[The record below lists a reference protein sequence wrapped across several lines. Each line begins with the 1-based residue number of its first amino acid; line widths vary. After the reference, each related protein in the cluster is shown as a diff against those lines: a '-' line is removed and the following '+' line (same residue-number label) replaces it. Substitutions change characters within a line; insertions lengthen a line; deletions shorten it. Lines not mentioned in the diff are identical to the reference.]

1 MNRATP
7 RLTAVLGPTN
17 TGKTHLAIERMLGH
31 GSGMMGFPLR
41 LLARENYDRVCGMV
55 GRDKAALV
63 TGEEKIVPPGARYF
77 LCTVESMPLDRRVDF
92 LGIDEIQLSADPD
105 RGHIFTDRLLHARG
119 LEETMLLGA
128 DTIRPLLRKLA
139 PGAAHIARPRFST
152 LTHIGPRKLSRLPPR
167 SAVVAFSVA
176 DVYEIA
182 ELMRRQRGGVAVVM
196 GALSPRT
203 RNAQVQMFQSGAV
216 DFMVATDAIGMGLN
230 MDLDHVAFARL
241 TKFDGHGP
249 RKLTAAEIAQ
259 IAGRAGRHMND
270 GTFGTTEGAPPLDP
284 EIVEAVEAHRFDP
297 LGALFWRNSEL
308 DFRSGEA
315 LLRSLERRTP
325 HPGLIRVREA
335 DDHLALAALWRD
347 GEIRDLAKGRDAVM
361 LLWEVCQVPDFQKIL
376 SDAHTRLLNQ
386 IYRYLR
392 DTDDRKLPT
401 AWVEEQIERIDRPS
415 GDIDMLMQRLAHIR
429 TWTYVANRGDWLAD
443 AGHWQARTRDVEDR
457 LSDALHEA
465 LTQRFVDQRHAHLA
479 RRMEGGGR
487 LEGAI
492 TETNEVMVE
501 GHLVGKLDGFRFQP
515 DADLRTS
522 DARPLMT
529 AARHALETAIPKR
542 VVQVEQDEDK
552 SFALLPNG
560 ILEWRGQQIA
570 KLAAG
575 DHPLRPRIEV
585 ADGEFLDG
593 PLRERIRRRLLA
605 WFEGQRDQAL
615 GALIALE
622 NAPLK
627 GAARGLAYQLSEA
640 LGALPR
646 NAIRDQLAALSKS
659 DRRALAELGL
669 QIGRVSVWIRTV
681 QNARAA
687 RLAQMLLALYRGRA
701 APPPPSRRPVSF
713 VPHPEDDAAAMH
725 AAGYRLVGPLAVRI
739 DALERLA
746 AGAAKLGE
754 QGPFAATDALAATVG
769 VEAVALAP
777 VLQALGYRRHGSGP
791 DATFERRGHR
801 SHPHRSDATPHA
813 RQAPETEAARAMPA
827 TDAAATTDVPSVQT
841 EATTQEAKPKRRRRR
856 RRGRKPAADES
867 VVPPDATGIE
877 TAPTQPAPL
886 EVQTEA
892 APGEAAKPK
901 RRRRRRRRRPAEF
914 AASASTDMPGNAAT
928 AQTAAPH
935 AASPKDGPKPDDA
948 RRDARPRRKHDGKP
962 GHRGEPPRRKPLT
975 PSPDSPF
982 AILATIDWTR
992 RS

>member
-7 RLTAVLGPTN
+7 RLSAVLGPTN

-41 LLARENYDRVCGMV
+41 LLARENYDRVCGLV

-92 LGIDEIQLSADPD
+92 LGIDEIQLAADPD

-139 PGAAHIARPRFST
+139 PEAAHIARPRFST

-182 ELMRRQRGGVAVVM
+182 ELVRRQRGGVAIVM

-284 EIVEAVEAHRFDP
+284 DIVEAVEAHRFDP

-347 GEIRDLAKGRDAVM
+347 GEIRDLAKGRDAIE

-392 DTDDRKLPT
+392 GSEDHRLP
-401 AWVEEQIERIDRPS
+401 AGWVEEQIERIDRPS
-415 GDIDMLMQRLAHIR
+415 GDIDILMQRLAHIR

-443 AGHWQARTRDVEDR
+443 AGAWQARTHDVEDR

-501 GHLVGKLDGFRFQP
+501 GHLVGSLDGFRFQP

-622 NAPLK
+622 NAPLR

-646 NAIRDQLAALSKS
+646 SAVREQLAALSKA

-669 QIGRVSVWIRTV
+669 QIGRVSIWIRPV

-687 RLAQMLLALYRGRA
+687 RLAQMLLALHRGRA
-701 APPPPSRRPVSF
+701 APPPPARRPTSF
-713 VPHPEDDAAAMH
+713 APHQEDDAAAMH

-746 AGAAKLGE
+746 AGAAKLAE
-754 QGPFAATDALAATVG
+754 QGPFTATDALAATVG
-769 VEAVALAP
+769 VETVALAP
-777 VLQALGYRRHGSGP
+777 VLQALGYRRQGSGP
-791 DATFERRGHR
+791 DATFERRGR
-801 SHPHRSDATPHA
+801 RTRPHRPDAAPTAAPADATSAATPPTPSNDDA
-813 RQAPETEAARAMPA
+813 PAVQA
-827 TDAAATTDVPSVQT
+827 DAAPAEATKPKRRRRRRRKSAAVAGTVATGAPADAAGTQPVPLAVQT
-841 EATTQEAKPKRRRRR
+841 DTAATQPEKPKRRRRR
-856 RRGRKPAADES
+856 RRGRKPAVVATASTNAPADT
-867 VVPPDATGIE
+867 A
-877 TAPTQPAPL
+877 TAPA
-886 EVQTEA
+886 
-892 APGEAAKPK
+892 
-901 RRRRRRRRRPAEF
+901 
-914 AASASTDMPGNAAT
+914 AASAIDRPD
-928 AQTAAPH
+928 AAPKH
-935 AASPKDGPKPDDA
+935 ERKPDNAQRPDRPH
-948 RRDARPRRKHDGKP
+948 RRDNKP
-962 GHRGEPPRRKPLT
+962 GHRGEPPRRKPAT

>member
-1 MNRATP
+1 MAAARLQPGGRDTILSPMDRSRP

-41 LLARENYDRVCGMV
+41 LLARENYDRVAGLV
-55 GRDKAALV
+55 GRDRAALV

-92 LGIDEIQLSADPD
+92 LGIDEVQLAADPD

-128 DTIRPLLRKLA
+128 DTIRPLLRKLV
-139 PGAAHIARPRFST
+139 PEAANIARPRFST
-152 LTHIGPRKLSRLPPR
+152 LTHTGARKLSRLPPR

-203 RNAQVQMFQSGAV
+203 RNAQVAMFQSGAV

-241 TKFDGHGP
+241 TKFDGRGP
-249 RKLTAAEIAQ
+249 RGLTAAEIAQ

-270 GTFGTTEGAPPLDP
+270 GTFGTTEGAPPLAP

-297 LGALFWRNSEL
+297 LAALFWRNSEL

-335 DDHLALAALWRD
+335 DDHMALSALWRD
-347 GEIRDLAKGRDAVM
+347 PEIRALAQRREAVM
-361 LLWEVCQVPDFQKIL
+361 LLWEVCQVPDFRKIL
-376 SDAHTRLLNQ
+376 SDAHTRLLGQ

-392 DTDDRKLPT
+392 TEADRRLPIG
-401 AWVEEQIERIDRPS
+401 WVGEQIERLDRPQ
-415 GDIDMLMQRLAHIR
+415 GDIDTLMQRLAHIR

-443 AGHWQARTRDVEDR
+443 AAGWQERTRDVEDR
-457 LSDALHEA
+457 LSDALHTA

-487 LEGAI
+487 LEGSVTASD
-492 TETNEVMVE
+492 EVMVE
-501 GHLVGKLDGFRFQP
+501 GHLLGHLDGFRFRP
-515 DADLRTS
+515 DADLGTGE
-522 DARPLMT
+522 ARPLMT
-529 AARHALETAIPKR
+529 AARHALEGAIPQR
-542 VVQVEQDEDK
+542 VRRLEQDADGA
-552 SFALLPNG
+552 FMLLPDG
-560 ILEWRGQQIA
+560 TLEWRGQAIA
-570 KLAAG
+570 LLAGG

-593 PLRERIRRRLLA
+593 PLRERIRRRLA
-605 WFEGQRDQAL
+605 GWFEVQRDRAL

-622 NAPLK
+622 AAPLQ

-646 NAIRDQLAALSKS
+646 SAIRDQLGALSKS
-659 DRRALAELGL
+659 DRRALAAFGV
-669 QIGRVSVWIRTV
+669 QIGRVSVWVRPV
-681 QNARAA
+681 QNAQAA
-687 RLAQMLLALYRGRA
+687 KLAQMLLALYRGRA
-701 APPPPSRRPVSF
+701 APPAPQRRPLSF

-725 AAGYRLVGPLAVRI
+725 AAGYRLAGPLAVRI

-746 AGAAKLGE
+746 AAAATLGE
-754 QGPFAATDALAATVG
+754 QGPFAATDALAAAVG
-769 VEAVALAP
+769 ATTEALAP
-777 VLQALGYRRHGSGP
+777 VLQSLGYRRHGNGAE
-791 DATFERRGHR
+791 ATFEWRGRRR
-801 SHPHRSDATPHA
+801 APVARSSHPVPNDGASATAAAPAASDASAGESGQTVGALEPTA
-813 RQAPETEAARAMPA
+813 PVAPEA
-827 TDAAATTDVPSVQT
+827 TRRR
-841 EATTQEAKPKRRRRR
+841 RRRRR
-856 RRGRKPAADES
+856 RRGRMPATPAPAGTETQAAEAANAAGPEAGS
-867 VVPPDATGIE
+867 EPLAAAVSPDATGEI
-877 TAPTQPAPL
+877 P
-886 EVQTEA
+886 
-892 APGEAAKPK
+892 
-901 RRRRRRRRRPAEF
+901 RRRRRRRRSLPPR
-914 AASASTDMPGNAAT
+914 DAT
-928 AQTAAPH
+928 TAP
-935 AASPKDGPKPDDA
+935 ASPSDSGKPDA
-948 RRDARPRRKHDGKP
+948 PRCEPRRERHP
-962 GHRGEPPRRKPLT
+962 EPPRRKPSA

>member
-1 MNRATP
+1 MNRAPP

-41 LLARENYDRVCGMV
+41 LLARENYDRVCGLV
-55 GRDKAALV
+55 GHEKAALV

-92 LGIDEIQLSADPD
+92 LGIDEIQLAADPD

-119 LEETMLLGA
+119 LGETMLLGA

-139 PGAAHIARPRFST
+139 PDAAHIARPRFST

-241 TKFDGHGP
+241 AKFDGHGP

-270 GTFGTTEGAPPLDP
+270 GTFGTTEGAPPLDA

-297 LGALFWRNSEL
+297 LGALFWRNNEL

-335 DDHLALAALWRD
+335 DDHLALSALWRD
-347 GEIRDLAKGRDAVM
+347 GEIRDLAKGRDAVA

-376 SDAHTRLLNQ
+376 SDAHTRLLGQ

-392 DTDDRKLPT
+392 GTGDRRLPND
-401 AWVEEQIERIDRPS
+401 WVAEQIERIDRPS

-443 AGHWQARTRDVEDR
+443 AGDWQQRTRDVEDR

-487 LEGAI
+487 LEGAV
-492 TETNEVMVE
+492 TDSNEVMVE
-501 GHLVGKLDGFRFQP
+501 GHLVGRLDGFRFQP
-515 DADLRTS
+515 DGDVRSEDT
-522 DARPLMT
+522 RKLMT
-529 AARHALETAIPKR
+529 AARHALETAIPQR
-542 VVQVEQDEDK
+542 VRRLEQDDDK
-552 SFALLPNG
+552 SFALLPDG
-560 ILEWRGQQIA
+560 TLEWRGQAIA
-570 KLAAG
+570 RLAAG

-605 WFEGQRDQAL
+605 WFEAQRDRAL
-615 GALIALE
+615 GALIAIE

-646 NAIRDQLAALSKS
+646 SAIREQLAALTKS
-659 DRRALAELGL
+659 DRRALAALGL
-669 QIGRVSVWIRTV
+669 QIGRVSVWIRPV

-687 RLAQMLLALYRGRA
+687 RLSQMLLALHRGRA
-701 APPPPSRRPVSF
+701 APPPPARRPVSF
-713 VPHPEDDAAAMH
+713 VPHPDDDAAAMH
-725 AAGYRLVGPLAVRI
+725 AAGYRFAGPLAVRI

-746 AGAAKLGE
+746 AGAAKLAE

-769 VEAVALAP
+769 VDTASLAP
-777 VLQALGYRRHGSGP
+777 VLQSLGYRRHGGGP
-791 DATFERRGHR
+791 DATFERRGR
-801 SHPHRSDATPHA
+801 RP
-813 RQAPETEAARAMPA
+813 RAQRK
-827 TDAAATTDVPSVQT
+827 DAAAVPAVAAADAASVAPAAD
-841 EATTQEAKPKRRRRR
+841 ATTTELHAPAADTKPKRRRRR
-856 RRGRKPAADES
+856 RRGRKPAAL
-867 VVPPDATGIE
+867 E
-877 TAPTQPAPL
+877 TASPSNEATAPSAPL
-886 EVQTEA
+886 QQA
-892 APGEAAKPK
+892 ATKDERAKPTGQRPGRQRQRDRK
-901 RRRRRRRRRPAEF
+901 PGRRP
-914 AASASTDMPGNAAT
+914 
-928 AQTAAPH
+928 
-935 AASPKDGPKPDDA
+935 
-948 RRDARPRRKHDGKP
+948 
-962 GHRGEPPRRKPLT
+962 EPPRRKPTT